1 MRSVASHGVER
12 VVAERVGSGQV
23 KRPAGGA
30 AACQG
35 FPRRDDMEA
44 TMRLLDSTSL
54 VMVLIMAGVFAPV
67 IVIHILA
74 TSVFQ

>member
-1 MRSVASHGVER
+1 
-12 VVAERVGSGQV
+12 
-23 KRPAGGA
+23 
-30 AACQG
+30 
-35 FPRRDDMEA
+35 MEA

>member
-1 MRSVASHGVER
+1 M
-12 VVAERVGSGQV
+12 
-23 KRPAGGA
+23 PAR
-30 AACQG
+30 G
-35 FPRRDDMEA
+35 FPRTDDMEA